1 MARRL
6 VKVVFE
12 LDSSDWHGHGS
23 ELLWVVPASA
33 EHFQIENSP
42 FFVTGIG
49 YLDVVKA
56 QLTEDS
62 TIHRFEEIVTRGGHS
77 TYMLLVEEKSPQF
90 DIYWSFLEAKGC
102 SYESMHTAWANDC
115 YCRSMFRL
123 RPTCLRPMTSSS
135 REKPTEH
142 GCSKKGMLIRRE
154 QVRIL
159 RPPEGTTSSHDE
171 TPPHARSETDGRH
184 REGHRPGRRESGA
197 PVPR

>member
-77 TYMLLVEEKSPQF
+77 TYMLLAEEQSPKF
-90 DIYWSFLEAKGC
+90 GIYWSFLEAKGC
-102 SYESMHTAWANDC
+102 SYESMHIKLSMGERLLLSVDVPPSANMLEAYDILKQGEADGTW
-115 YCRSMFRL
+115 MF
-123 RPTCLRPMTSSS
+123 
-135 REKPTEH
+135 
-142 GCSKKGMLIRRE
+142 
-154 QVRIL
+154 Q
-159 RPPEGTTSSHDE
+159 EGYAHQ
-171 TPPHARSETDGRH
+171 A
-184 REGHRPGRRESGA
+184 
-197 PVPR
+197 